1 MFNRPIRFSLCL
13 LVIAAALASST
24 SVRAAEPASKLQ
36 SLVND
41 TAAQIQLAYQR
52 DPNERDERQQE
63 VATVLAAWRS
73 APRSEANNEQLATW
87 LRAAI
92 ASSMPGSREPLPA
105 APNFATSTKTDRAP
119 EVSVV
124 KQPADKPSA
133 KPAAES
139 TAHVDAKADKEVDP
153 FRDDPVSETK

>member
-1 MFNRPIRFSLCL
+1 MFNRPTPFSFCL
-13 LVIAAALASST
+13 FVIAAVLASST
-24 SVRAAEPASKLQ
+24 SVQAAEPAGKLQ

-52 DPNERDERQQE
+52 DPNERDERQRQ
-63 VATVLAAWRS
+63 VAAVLAVWRS
-73 APRSEANNEQLATW
+73 APRSEANNEQLAIW

-105 APNFATSTKTDRAP
+105 APNFATATKTDRKP

-124 KQPADKPSA
+124 KQSADKPMVKS
-133 KPAAES
+133 AAES
-139 TAHVDAKADKEVDP
+139 TAHVDPKNDDVDP